1 MSESKKELMKQIAK
15 PLTFILL
22 LIMICAFLAQYLTG
36 SETLEEYAR
45 NNPELAY
52 GSQNEASDTDDTA
65 DIQESVENNDVDMQ
79 ASASDDAGNPAE
91 TSSGN
96 TDKASSYNESNDSSS
111 ESVKENEP
119 MNVNSERVTYQ
130 PGFYYEP
137 LSEDIKQ
144 RITGISYP
152 VAESK
157 ATETTVPAIN
167 RIDDDTSPAVSYDD
181 LCYVRVLY
189 YDFNGKERDGELI
202 CNKAIAQD
210 LVEIFYELY
219 RNEIGRA
226 SCRERV

>member
-1 MSESKKELMKQIAK
+1 
-15 PLTFILL
+15 
-22 LIMICAFLAQYLTG
+22 
-36 SETLEEYAR
+36 
-45 NNPELAY
+45 
-52 GSQNEASDTDDTA
+52 
-65 DIQESVENNDVDMQ
+65 MQ
-79 ASASDDAGNPAE
+79 ASASPDAGNPAE
-91 TSSGN
+91 ISSGN

-152 VAESK
+152 VTESK
-157 ATETTVPAIN
+157 ATETAVPAIN

-181 LCYVRVLY
+181 LCYVRVLH

-219 RNEIGRA
+219 RNEYQIEQIRLID
-226 SCRERV
+226 E